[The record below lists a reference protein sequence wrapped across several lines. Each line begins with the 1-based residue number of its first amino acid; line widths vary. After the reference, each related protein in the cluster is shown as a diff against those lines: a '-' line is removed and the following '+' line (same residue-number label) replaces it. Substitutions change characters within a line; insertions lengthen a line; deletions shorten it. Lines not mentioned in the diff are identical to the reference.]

1 MANFLKLSKIC
12 INTNHIRNINI
23 LQSKYEIKFATPN
36 MDGFTIFGSGQFEL
50 DYPTINICEKENN
63 ADYNVIK
70 KWISIEDYNNKY
82 Y

>member
-12 INTNHIRNINI
+12 INTNHIRSINI
-23 LQSKYEIKFATPN
+23 LQSKYEINLSIPN
-36 MDGFTIFGSGQFEL
+36 IEGFILAGSGNIKL
-50 DYPTINICEKENN
+50 DYPTINICEKGNN

>member
-23 LQSKYEIKFATPN
+23 LQSKYEIRLSTPN
-36 MDGFTIFGSGQFEL
+36 ISGYVLAGSGKFDL
-50 DYPTINICEKENN
+50 NFPIINVCEKESNE
-63 ADYNVIK
+63 DYNIVK
-70 KWISIEDYNNKY
+70 KWLSIEDYNNKY